1 MFTFKTF
8 SVDDS
13 ITAMKVGTDGVLL
26 GAWAAGG
33 HRILDIGTG
42 SGLIALMMAQRFSG
56 ATITALDIDGDAC
69 RQAENNVAASP
80 FAERIE
86 IICKAL
92 QEYAASTKEASF
104 DAIVSNPPYFQKSL
118 KSSNAKRTLARHTD
132 TLSFRDLTACSKH
145 LLKDGGT
152 LSLIGPESAR
162 EDIEAEAIINGF
174 TVRKLLCLRTKKGKP
189 VSRFMVELV
198 KGFATD
204 YQERE
209 EVLSNDSGGRSEW
222 YHNLT
227 KDFYIK

>member
-118 KSSNAKRTLARHTD
+118 KSSNAKRTPRPTHRHAELQRPDSLFQASAQGRRHTVAD
-132 TLSFRDLTACSKH
+132 RAGEC
-145 LLKDGGT
+145 
-152 LSLIGPESAR
+152 P
-162 EDIEAEAIINGF
+162 
-174 TVRKLLCLRTKKGKP
+174 
-189 VSRFMVELV
+189 
-198 KGFATD
+198 
-204 YQERE
+204 
-209 EVLSNDSGGRSEW
+209 
-222 YHNLT
+222 
-227 KDFYIK
+227 